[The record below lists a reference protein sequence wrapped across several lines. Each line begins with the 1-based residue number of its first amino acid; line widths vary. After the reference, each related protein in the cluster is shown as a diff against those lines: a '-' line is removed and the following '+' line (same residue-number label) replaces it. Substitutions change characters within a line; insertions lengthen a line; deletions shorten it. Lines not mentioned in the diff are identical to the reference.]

1 MYTIVYSRGDFMS
14 DNKKLLFQL
23 ENEVIAME
31 GKQLRFN
38 TYGGM
43 VLTDRSIEIAALH
56 DRIAAIDWTQAEINN
71 NEAQYDC

>member
-1 MYTIVYSRGDFMS
+1 MVYSRGDFMS

-43 VLTDRSIEIAALH
+43 VLTDRSTDLAALH
-56 DRIAAIDWTQAEINN
+56 NRIAAIDWTQAEINN

>member
-1 MYTIVYSRGDFMS
+1 MI

-31 GKQLRFN
+31 GKQLRLN

>member
-1 MYTIVYSRGDFMS
+1 MS

-23 ENEVIAME
+23 ENAVVAME

-43 VLTDRSIEIAALH
+43 VLTDRSVEIAALH
-56 DRIAAIDWTQAEINN
+56 NRIAAIDWTQAELDWS
-71 NEAQYDC
+71 EARYDC

>member
-1 MYTIVYSRGDFMS
+1 MS

-31 GKQLRFN
+31 GKQLRLN

>member
-1 MYTIVYSRGDFMS
+1 MS
-14 DNKKLLFQL
+14 DNKKLLFKL
-23 ENEVIAME
+23 ENEIVAME

-56 DRIAAIDWTQAEINN
+56 NRIAAIDWTQAEINY
-71 NEAQYDC
+71 NEARYDC

>member
-1 MYTIVYSRGDFMS
+1 MS

-43 VLTDRSIEIAALH
+43 VLTDRSIEMAALH

>member
-1 MYTIVYSRGDFMS
+1 MVYSRGDFMS

-43 VLTDRSIEIAALH
+43 VLTDRSIEMAALH

>member
-1 MYTIVYSRGDFMS
+1 MVYSRGDFMS

-56 DRIAAIDWTQAEINN
+56 DRIAAIHWTQAEINH

>member
-1 MYTIVYSRGDFMS
+1 MS

-23 ENEVIAME
+23 ENAVIAME

-43 VLTDRSIEIAALH
+43 VLTDRSIEMAALH

>member
-1 MYTIVYSRGDFMS
+1 MVYSRGDFMS

>member
-1 MYTIVYSRGDFMS
+1 MS

-23 ENEVIAME
+23 ENAVVAME

-56 DRIAAIDWTQAEINN
+56 NRIAAIDWTQAEINHI
-71 NEAQYDC
+71 EAQYDC

>member
-1 MYTIVYSRGDFMS
+1 MVYSRGDFMS

-31 GKQLRFN
+31 GKQLRLN

>member
-1 MYTIVYSRGDFMS
+1 MS

>member
-1 MYTIVYSRGDFMS
+1 MS

-23 ENEVIAME
+23 ENAVIAME
-31 GKQLRFN
+31 GSQLRFN

-43 VLTDRSIEIAALH
+43 VLTDRSAEVAALN
-56 DRIAAIDWTQAEINN
+56 DRIAAIDWTQAEINH

>member
-1 MYTIVYSRGDFMS
+1 MS
-14 DNKKLLFQL
+14 DNKKLLFKL
-23 ENEVIAME
+23 ENEIVAME

-56 DRIAAIDWTQAEINN
+56 NRIAAIDWTQAEINHI
-71 NEAQYDC
+71 EAQYDC

>member
-1 MYTIVYSRGDFMS
+1 MS

-23 ENEVIAME
+23 ENAVIAME

-43 VLTDRSIEIAALH
+43 VLTDRSAEVAALN

>member
-1 MYTIVYSRGDFMS
+1 MS

-31 GKQLRFN
+31 GKQLMLN